1 MPDRRPL
8 PGDSPE
14 GYARHP
20 ALHGQQLAFVSEGDI
35 WLATLPTIDIL
46 LANLSA
52 DATVSA
58 TICARLTT
66 HGGCCYPRFSPD
78 GMHLAYSA
86 PSDEDDPHSPAEV
99 FVVDARGRGCAP
111 RRVTYLGERC
121 EVAGWTAD
129 GSRIL
134 FRTSADQP
142 MQHLTQLWS
151 VALPALS
158 SKPWPAG
165 ASGQSGR
172 PVPLG
177 VGVSHHLLNL
187 SDGSYLV
194 GRYTV
199 DPAHTQWK
207 GYRGGAGGHLWHG
220 RRGGEFAR
228 VPLPADWNVGEPCEF
243 GGRLYFVSDHE
254 GVSNVYSIPT
264 PDLSASLADAV
275 AQATISGA
283 PPPTTTTLAVAQ
295 HSCHEKLG
303 VRQLSADASGSGVLV
318 YMRGGE
324 LHLLALEPADASM
337 RPPVAPQPLPLLKVG
352 VSRARGDTW
361 HSECLD
367 DLDGY
372 VLHPQGHS
380 LLLTLRGKLF
390 GLAGLW
396 EGPAVQCGASEG
408 VRYACPEFTHEGRP
422 VAAVC
427 GPTGE
432 WALELFDE
440 LYPSQVAPTDTG
452 NGGGGRPPSRTLTL
466 RGSSSDSSGSGS
478 GSGGGGSGG
487 GGGGGDGSGG
497 GGAGGGGGG
506 GGGGALGEPYEMR
519 ASPTED
525 WLAVATHDLRL
536 LLVDLR
542 SSRFVCVDTAAH
554 DGGIF
559 DLAWSADGHWL
570 AYAVATSSGARTSA
584 IRMCDAAAV
593 MEVAARGAGGTWK
606 HVVEVTSGVTR
617 DTSPSFDPQA
627 QYLAFLSTR
636 SLRPSE
642 DEVFW
647 QFNFSRA
654 QRPFLALLT
663 EDAPDPTR
671 PPPRPPGWRPEDDET
686 DDETDDDD
694 EDDKDDRGG
703 RRRGGDAGAGGGGGG
718 RGRGGRGRRS
728 GRRDDES
735 EDEDDEDEDDVPMV
749 RVDAAGLASRIVSV
763 PVRAGRLEKLACL
776 WDNQLLYTRLKP
788 SDARGDGGGGGSGLR
803 GDDGVGGTD
812 EETGA
817 MMRCALSTCK
827 EVRLVDDVLDFELS
841 SDLATMA
848 LLTDEEGVLRV
859 RVYEAGVKPT
869 EEDDDELEVDFEQ
882 PGEHS
887 GLVDVE
893 GRVCL
898 AVDPRREWQ
907 QMFYEAWTATMRH
920 AHPSVTAGLAPRA
933 ILGAYEPLL
942 ARVASYDEL
951 LDVLQE
957 MCGEL
962 GASHAYV
969 SAPECDGDNED
980 EGHQGSLG
988 CTTEWDA
995 SLEGWRL
1002 ISMVR
1007 GDPYD
1012 ESQAGPLT
1020 RAAVGAK
1027 VGDALLAIYQPRL

>member
-1 MPDRRPL
+1 
-8 PGDSPE
+8 
-14 GYARHP
+14 
-20 ALHGQQLAFVSEGDI
+20 
-35 WLATLPTIDIL
+35 
-46 LANLSA
+46 
-52 DATVSA
+52 
-58 TICARLTT
+58 
-66 HGGCCYPRFSPD
+66 
-78 GMHLAYSA
+78 
-86 PSDEDDPHSPAEV
+86 
-99 FVVDARGRGCAP
+99 
-111 RRVTYLGERC
+111 
-121 EVAGWTAD
+121 
-129 GSRIL
+129 
-134 FRTSADQP
+134 

-172 PVPLG
+172 PAPLG

-264 PDLSASLADAV
+264 PDSSASLADAV

-283 PPPTTTTLAVAQ
+283 PPAPPPATTTLAVAQ
-295 HSCHEKLG
+295 HTCHEKLG
-303 VRQLSADASGSGVLV
+303 VRELSADASGSGVLV

-324 LHLLALEPADASM
+324 LHLLALEPAAASV

-352 VSRARGDTW
+352 VSRVREDTW
-361 HSECLD
+361 HPECLD
-367 DLDGY
+367 DLDGF

-380 LLLTLRGKLF
+380 LLLALRGKLF

-396 EGPAVQCGASEG
+396 EGPAVQC
-408 VRYACPEFTHEGRP
+408 
-422 VAAVC
+422 
-427 GPTGE
+427 
-432 WALELFDE
+432 
-440 LYPSQVAPTDTG
+440 
-452 NGGGGRPPSRTLTL
+452 
-466 RGSSSDSSGSGS
+466 
-478 GSGGGGSGG
+478 
-487 GGGGGDGSGG
+487 
-497 GGAGGGGGG
+497 
-506 GGGGALGEPYEMR
+506 
-519 ASPTED
+519 
-525 WLAVATHDLRL
+525 
-536 LLVDLR
+536 
-542 SSRFVCVDTAAH
+542 
-554 DGGIF
+554 
-559 DLAWSADGHWL
+559 
-570 AYAVATSSGARTSA
+570 
-584 IRMCDAAAV
+584 AAV
-593 MEVAARGAGGTWK
+593 MEMAARGAGGTGERTGER
-606 HVVEVTSGVTR
+606 VVEVTSGVTR

-647 QFNFSRA
+647 Q
-654 QRPFLALLT
+654 
-663 EDAPDPTR
+663 
-671 PPPRPPGWRPEDDET
+671 
-686 DDETDDDD
+686 
-694 EDDKDDRGG
+694 
-703 RRRGGDAGAGGGGGG
+703 
-718 RGRGGRGRRS
+718 
-728 GRRDDES
+728 
-735 EDEDDEDEDDVPMV
+735 
-749 RVDAAGLASRIVSV
+749 
-763 PVRAGRLEKLACL
+763 LEKLACL

-788 SDARGDGGGGGSGLR
+788 SDASGDGGVGGSGLR
-803 GDDGVGGTD
+803 GDDGVGGAD

-827 EVRLVDDVLDFELS
+827 EVRLVDNVLDFELS
-841 SDLATMA
+841 LDLATMA
-848 LLTDEEGVLRV
+848 LLTDEEGLLRV
-859 RVYEAGVKPT
+859 RVYEAGAKPA

-882 PGEHS
+882 PGERS
-887 GLVDVE
+887 GLVDIE

-898 AVDPRREWQ
+898 TVDPRREWQ
-907 QMFYEAWTATMRH
+907 QMFYEAWTAAVRH
-920 AHPSVTAGLAPRA
+920 AHPSITAGLAPRA
-933 ILGAYEPLL
+933 ILGTYEPLL

-969 SAPECDGDNED
+969 SAPECDGDDED
-980 EGHQGSLG
+980 EGRQGSLG

-995 SLEGWRL
+995 SLQGWRI

-1027 VGDALLAIYQPRL
+1027 LVHARTGGKVGYVHVPDMEESGYAHFSRQFLAECHHARRVLLIDLRGNVGGVTSDVLVAKLTQRRVAIEQPPHGRPDSIPCHATPARLVVLVDENTCSDGELLGAELAAVAGALLVGSPSWGGVIGMGETELVDGTTVSHPSYAVRMDSGAALENRGLRPTVHVEAAPHDAMRGRDALLEAAIAQANELVAASERADAERGAVAGTDAEWTPIVRPHLHWSLTMLLPTREATPIRVASP

>member
-1 MPDRRPL
+1 MPP
-8 PGDSPE
+8 
-14 GYARHP
+14 
-20 ALHGQQLAFVSEGDI
+20 
-35 WLATLPTIDIL
+35 
-46 LANLSA
+46 
-52 DATVSA
+52 
-58 TICARLTT
+58 RL
-66 HGGCCYPRFSPD
+66 
-78 GMHLAYSA
+78 
-86 PSDEDDPHSPAEV
+86 
-99 FVVDARGRGCAP
+99 
-111 RRVTYLGERC
+111 TYLGERC

-172 PVPLG
+172 PAPLG

-228 VPLPADWNVGEPCEF
+228 VPLPADWN
-243 GGRLYFVSDHE
+243 H
-254 GVSNVYSIPT
+254 T
-264 PDLSASLADAV
+264 
-275 AQATISGA
+275 
-283 PPPTTTTLAVAQ
+283 
-295 HSCHEKLG
+295 CHEKLG
-303 VRQLSADASGSGVLV
+303 VRELSADASGSGVLV

-324 LHLLALEPADASM
+324 LHLLALEPAAASV
-337 RPPVAPQPLPLLKVG
+337 RPPVAPQPLPLLK
-352 VSRARGDTW
+352 
-361 HSECLD
+361 
-367 DLDGY
+367 
-372 VLHPQGHS
+372 GHS
-380 LLLTLRGKLF
+380 LLLALRGKLF

-396 EGPAVQCGASEG
+396 EGPAVQC
-408 VRYACPEFTHEGRP
+408 
-422 VAAVC
+422 
-427 GPTGE
+427 
-432 WALELFDE
+432 
-440 LYPSQVAPTDTG
+440 
-452 NGGGGRPPSRTLTL
+452 
-466 RGSSSDSSGSGS
+466 
-478 GSGGGGSGG
+478 
-487 GGGGGDGSGG
+487 
-497 GGAGGGGGG
+497 
-506 GGGGALGEPYEMR
+506 
-519 ASPTED
+519 
-525 WLAVATHDLRL
+525 
-536 LLVDLR
+536 
-542 SSRFVCVDTAAH
+542 
-554 DGGIF
+554 
-559 DLAWSADGHWL
+559 
-570 AYAVATSSGARTSA
+570 
-584 IRMCDAAAV
+584 AAV
-593 MEVAARGAGGTWK
+593 MEMAARGAGGTGERTGER
-606 HVVEVTSGVTR
+606 VVEVTSGVTR

-647 QFNFSRA
+647 Q
-654 QRPFLALLT
+654 
-663 EDAPDPTR
+663 
-671 PPPRPPGWRPEDDET
+671 
-686 DDETDDDD
+686 
-694 EDDKDDRGG
+694 
-703 RRRGGDAGAGGGGGG
+703 
-718 RGRGGRGRRS
+718 
-728 GRRDDES
+728 
-735 EDEDDEDEDDVPMV
+735 
-749 RVDAAGLASRIVSV
+749 
-763 PVRAGRLEKLACL
+763 LEKLACL

-788 SDARGDGGGGGSGLR
+788 SDAGGDGGVGGSGLR
-803 GDDGVGGTD
+803 GDDGVGGAD

-827 EVRLVDDVLDFELS
+827 EVRLVDNVLDFELS
-841 SDLATMA
+841 LDLATMA
-848 LLTDEEGVLRV
+848 LLTDEEGLLRV
-859 RVYEAGVKPT
+859 RVYEAGAKPA

-882 PGEHS
+882 PGERS

-898 AVDPRREWQ
+898 TVDPRREWQ
-907 QMFYEAWTATMRH
+907 QMFYEAWTAAVRH
-920 AHPSVTAGLAPRA
+920 AHPSITAGLAPRA
-933 ILGAYEPLL
+933 ILGTYEPLL

-969 SAPECDGDNED
+969 SAPECDGDDED
-980 EGHQGSLG
+980 EGRQGSLG

-995 SLEGWRL
+995 SLQGWRI

-1027 VGDALLAIYQPRL
+1027 VGYVHVPDMEESGYAHFSRQFLAECHHARRVLLIDLRGNVGGVTSDVLVAKLTQRRVAIEQPPHGRPDSIPCHATPARLIVLVDENTCSDGELLGAELAAVAGALLVGSPSWGGVIGMGETELVDGTTVSHPSYAVRMDSGAALENRGLRPTVHVEAAPHDAMRGRDALLEAAIAQANELVAASERADAERGAVAGTDAEWTPIVRPHLHWSLTMLLPTREATPIRVASP